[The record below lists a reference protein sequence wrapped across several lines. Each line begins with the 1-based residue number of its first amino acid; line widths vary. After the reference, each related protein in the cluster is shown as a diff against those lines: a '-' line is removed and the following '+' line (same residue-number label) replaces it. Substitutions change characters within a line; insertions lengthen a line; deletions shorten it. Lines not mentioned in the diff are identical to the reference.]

1 MISDGQEKPS
11 SSDVKAV
18 DASKVEVEAKATFHP
33 QPSAAETEAA
43 AEAEVS
49 GDASLSF
56 SVLNDYNDS
65 CLSLN
70 LTDELAD
77 GVNHSIL
84 AAQNFDDNHF
94 SDYWATEQKELEK
107 LKHQLDVYNAEKNRV
122 CFLIK
127 QAFNL
132 IIAAFN
138 TQTISEKSSGRSQ
151 YVHFLHI
158 S

>member
-18 DASKVEVEAKATFHP
+18 DASEVEVEAKATFPH
-33 QPSAAETEAA
+33 QPSATETTEAD
-43 AEAEVS
+43 AEVS

-127 QAFNL
+127 QIITAFNAKQL
-132 IIAAFN
+132 
-138 TQTISEKSSGRSQ
+138 
-151 YVHFLHI
+151 
-158 S
+158 

>member
-11 SSDVKAV
+11 SSDVKEYYHGIV
-18 DASKVEVEAKATFHP
+18 ASEAEAKATPNDFHH
-33 QPSAAETEAA
+33 QPSATEAA

-127 QAFNL
+127 QIIAFNAKQL
-132 IIAAFN
+132 
-138 TQTISEKSSGRSQ
+138 
-151 YVHFLHI
+151 
-158 S
+158 